1 MASSDDLRAI
11 ALAEF
16 ATSGYLGTSIHRIAE
31 LAGLSK
37 SSVLYH
43 FASKEALLEAAISP
57 AIERMGAILTAMATQ
72 PLTLETR
79 SVFIV
84 DFVDFLL
91 EHKLEVHMFINQGKS
106 LEDVPVIERANA
118 LVVRLATHF
127 ISTLTTTED
136 RMRFGIALG
145 GAAYMLVSSATFEL
159 DVPPQ
164 DETRTALITIVTEL
178 LAPVTARLSGQPE
191 SGRSLASVSAAG
203 QSTGNRST
211 ADQSTAQQQKT
222 QQE

>member
-1 MASSDDLRAI
+1 MSSSDDLRVI

-16 ATSGYLGTSIHRIAE
+16 ATSGYVGTSIHRIAE

-43 FASKEALLEAAISP
+43 FASKEALLEAAIGP
-57 AIERMGAILTAMATQ
+57 AIERMGAILEAMATQ
-72 PLTLETR
+72 PLTPATGR
-79 SVFIV
+79 VFIV

-91 EHKLEVHMFINQGKS
+91 EHRLEVHTFINQGKS
-106 LEDVPVIERANA
+106 LEDVPVIERANE
-118 LVVRLATHF
+118 LVVRLATYF
-127 ISTLTTTED
+127 LSTLTTTED

-159 DVPPQ
+159 DAPPQ
-164 DETRTALITIVTEL
+164 DETRAALIAIVTEL
-178 LAPVTARLSGQPE
+178 LAPVTARLTGE
-191 SGRSLASVSAAG
+191 SERGPSEASPTTVH
-203 QSTGNRST
+203 QQKN
-211 ADQSTAQQQKT
+211 QQKNQQKT